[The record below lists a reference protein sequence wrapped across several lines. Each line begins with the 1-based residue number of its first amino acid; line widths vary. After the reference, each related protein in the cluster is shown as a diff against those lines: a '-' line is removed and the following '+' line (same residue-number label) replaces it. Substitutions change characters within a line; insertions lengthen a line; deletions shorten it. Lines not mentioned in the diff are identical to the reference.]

1 MQMDALLVQ
10 QHIGLFL
17 TVFVLINIFQMI
29 PLKQLLV
36 IALMDILLIYKEF
49 VLNAMTIVSPAILM
63 DV

>member
-29 PLKQLLV
+29 PLKQLHV
-36 IALMDILLIYKEF
+36 FALMDILLIYKEF